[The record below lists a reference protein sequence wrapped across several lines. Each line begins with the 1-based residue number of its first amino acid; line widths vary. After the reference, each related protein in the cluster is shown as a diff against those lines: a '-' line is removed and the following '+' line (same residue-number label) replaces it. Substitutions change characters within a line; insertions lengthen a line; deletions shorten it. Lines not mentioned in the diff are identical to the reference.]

1 MGKDRI
7 MSEEI
12 TEVPATP
19 EGQGDPDRLV
29 PPEEDYLFVEDL
41 KVEATEEELEPD
53 YDAEE
58 VVEEEK
64 PKPAPRKQTAAKKAT
79 RTRKES

>member
-1 MGKDRI
+1 

-12 TEVPATP
+12 TEVPPTP

-29 PPEEDYLFVEDL
+29 PPEEDYLFVEGLD
-41 KVEATEEELEPD
+41 KVEGTEEELEPD

-64 PKPAPRKQTAAKKAT
+64 PKPAPRKRTAAKKAT